1 MVRGGRVDPD
11 VDAIWDDFHALVN
24 VPSEQL
30 RQWLLT
36 RGSGEGG
43 VFGPDPDMGLPEPGR
58 HILRVLTKRKVDLT
72 GEDIEVMQEAIDR
85 IESLIDE
92 RPSQG
97 NTDNEWR
104 HSLLD
109 LGHDVLIER

>member
-1 MVRGGRVDPD
+1 MVREQRVDPEVD
-11 VDAIWDDFHALVN
+11 VIWDDFHALVN

-36 RGSGEGG
+36 RGSGEES
-43 VFGPDPDMGLPEPGR
+43 FGPEPNLNLPEPGR

-72 GEDIEVMQEAIDR
+72 REDIEVMQQAIDR
-85 IESLIDE
+85 IEALIDE

-109 LGHDVLIER
+109 LGHDVLVER

>member
-1 MVRGGRVDPD
+1 MVREARVDPEVD
-11 VDAIWDDFHALVN
+11 VMWDDFHALVN

-36 RGSGEGG
+36 RGSGEES
-43 VFGPDPDMGLPEPGR
+43 FGPDPDMGLPEPGR

-72 GEDIEVMQEAIDR
+72 REDIEVMGETIDR
-85 IESLIDE
+85 IQSLIDA
-92 RPSQG
+92 RPSGG